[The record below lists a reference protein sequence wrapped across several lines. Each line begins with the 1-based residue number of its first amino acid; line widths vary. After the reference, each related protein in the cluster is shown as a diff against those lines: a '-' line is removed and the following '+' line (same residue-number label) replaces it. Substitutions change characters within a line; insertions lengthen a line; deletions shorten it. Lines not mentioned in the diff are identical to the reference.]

1 METAGLV
8 IGVAGLAGLFT
19 SCVEALD
26 KIQSY
31 RTFGTDSHVLNTRF
45 KAARARF
52 ERWGPGVGIEQGRLK
67 YAHHPAL
74 DDKAVSDAVAE
85 LLHIIVEAI
94 CDAGNVPPRR
104 ARGTGFDNKD
114 SVERGRPTARNTMH
128 ESKTKKMSWA
138 LWGKGKRAEQVE
150 IFEKLVQQLH
160 NLVPPRTENNPW
172 SAGNPNAGRTDT
184 LTQGADPGHG
194 WYDEIRRVL
203 ERIKEDIR
211 AEARRQVLAWLSS
224 CPPDERYHDSLQ
236 KKLPGT
242 CDWILDCT
250 EFSRWLAGGS
260 TNRKLLWVNGHAGF
274 GKTILSAHLVD
285 HLSSTLN
292 APVAHFFF
300 SSDHASREDPFLAL
314 RSWISQIVSQND
326 DAFEHARQSWI
337 SDVDLLATRVTIIT
351 LFKQLLRDIP
361 GCILIA
367 DGLDECTSIA
377 KFLRD
382 VVDSVAGTETRVLLV
397 SRDELA
403 IRDALTDGTR
413 ETFDEYRITLE
424 DVRPDINAY
433 SHAIVSRKLYN
444 KSDDVRSTLSEAMSD
459 RCQGQFLW
467 LKMQEECLRGGMNK
481 KQLQRAIENTP
492 TGLDRLYDHNW
503 SKITKLGEEER
514 DRAFALLRWAAFALR
529 PLTVCEITEAA
540 LILTSGELSRDDF
553 PDAVDD
559 EYIKSEVIGLCG
571 PLLEVRKGS
580 PGSSPG
586 RRTVHLPHFSV
597 RQYLLCNLP
606 TPGWIYNEKMLQTS
620 QEKMQNTLLARACLQ
635 YICLPQIWQ
644 NMPDDSL
651 SLGVSLREYAATTF
665 HQHANSG
672 LNDNEDLSKLLV
684 QFFSRGNPVW
694 NAWRALIENKTGP
707 DAEAETIP
715 PSPLYYAVR
724 MNLMGVAINL
734 INEQS
739 VNEASSLGRTPLN
752 IACADG
758 SNDFVALLLSKGA
771 DFTTTDDDGWTP
783 LNLASSK
790 GHVEV
795 VEILLEKG
803 ADFTTANNYGW
814 TPLNSASS
822 KGHVEVVE
830 ILLEKGADFAMA
842 NNYGWTPLNSASNS
856 GHAEVVKILLERGAD
871 FTTANNYG
879 WTPLH
884 SASDSGYA
892 EVVKMLLEK
901 GADFATA
908 DDDGWTPLNSASDSG
923 HAEVVKIL
931 LERGADFTTANNNGW
946 TPLQSASSKGHVEVV
961 EILLEKG
968 ADFTTASK
976 NGWTP
981 LNSASDSGHAE
992 VVKILLEKGADFT
1005 TANNDGW
1012 TPLNSASSKGHV
1024 EVVEILLEKGAD
1036 FAMANNYGW
1045 TPLNSA
1051 SSKGHAGVV
1060 KMLLEKGADITTMDN
1075 DGWTPLNS
1083 ASDSG
1088 HAEIVKMLLEK
1099 GADFTTASKNGW
1111 TPLNSASDSG
1121 HAEVVKI
1128 LLEKGANVMT
1138 ANDDG
1143 WTPLNSASSKG
1154 HAGVVKILLEEGA
1167 DFTTASKNGW
1177 TPLNSAS
1184 NGGHAEV
1191 VKVLLE
1197 KGADFTTANDYGVT
1211 PLSAASNGGHAEVVK
1226 VLLEKGA
1233 DITTTDNDGW
1243 TPLLSASAEG
1253 HVDVVKFLLE
1263 SSPLYTTETNSLGC
1277 TALFLASRNGR
1288 LPVVQYL
1295 LSTGRFDPNIKNYY
1309 GSTSLSAAVA
1319 NGHYEVVELLISTG
1333 VSTLEQVHVGRSL
1346 QWWASHAGKPE
1357 IIKLLSCHVESR
1369 ESVPQNEPT
1378 LAFDAT
1384 SDWCDAC
1391 TRSISS
1397 TSLHYFCQQCSNLAL
1412 CGDCYERGFRCRD
1425 QAHAL
1430 TADLGG

>member
-19 SCVEALD
+19 SCIEALD

-67 YAHHPAL
+67 HAHHPAL

-104 ARGTGFDNKD
+104 ARGSGIDNKD
-114 SVERGRPTARNTMH
+114 SVERGRPTPRNTMH

-138 LWGKGKRAEQVE
+138 LWGKGKRTEQVE

-160 NLVPPRTENNPW
+160 NLVPPSMGNNPW
-172 SAGNPNAGRTDT
+172 PARNPDAGHTDT
-184 LTQGADPGHG
+184 LTRGADLGHG

-203 ERIKEDIR
+203 ERIKEEVR
-211 AEARRQVLAWLSS
+211 AEARRQVRAWLSS

-242 CDWILDCT
+242 CDWILDRT
-250 EFSRWLAGGS
+250 VFSRWFAGGS

-274 GKTILSAHLVD
+274 GKTILSAHLVN
-285 HLSSTLN
+285 HLSSTLS

-397 SRDELA
+397 SRDEPA

-503 SKITKLGEEER
+503 TKITKLGEEER

-606 TPGWIYNEKMLQTS
+606 TPGWICHENMLQTS
-620 QEKMQNTLLARACLQ
+620 QEKLQNTVLARACLQ
-635 YICLPQIWQ
+635 YIFLPQIWQ
-644 NMPDDSL
+644 NIPDDSL

-665 HQHANSG
+665 HQHTNSG
-672 LNDNEDLSKLLV
+672 LDDNEELTKLLV
-684 QFFSRGNPVW
+684 QFFSRDNPIW
-694 NAWRALIENKTGP
+694 NAWRALIETKTRP

-724 MNLMGVAINL
+724 LKLMGVAINL
-734 INEQS
+734 INGQS
-739 VNEASSLGRTPLN
+739 VNEASSLGRIPLN

-771 DFTTTDDDGWTP
+771 DFAMTSND
-783 LNLASSK
+783 
-790 GHVEV
+790 
-795 VEILLEKG
+795 
-803 ADFTTANNYGW
+803 GW
-814 TPLNSASS
+814 TPLNSASDN
-822 KGHVEVVE
+822 GH
-830 ILLEKGADFAMA
+830 
-842 NNYGWTPLNSASNS
+842 
-856 GHAEVVKILLERGAD
+856 
-871 FTTANNYG
+871 
-879 WTPLH
+879 
-884 SASDSGYA
+884 A

-901 GADFATA
+901 GADF
-908 DDDGWTPLNSASDSG
+908 
-923 HAEVVKIL
+923 
-931 LERGADFTTANNNGW
+931 
-946 TPLQSASSKGHVEVV
+946 
-961 EILLEKG
+961 
-968 ADFTTASK
+968 TTAS
-976 NGWTP
+976 
-981 LNSASDSGHAE
+981 
-992 VVKILLEKGADFT
+992 
-1005 TANNDGW
+1005 
-1012 TPLNSASSKGHV
+1012 
-1024 EVVEILLEKGAD
+1024 
-1036 FAMANNYGW
+1036 
-1045 TPLNSA
+1045 
-1051 SSKGHAGVV
+1051 
-1060 KMLLEKGADITTMDN
+1060 N

-1088 HAEIVKMLLEK
+1088 HAEIVKILLEKGADITTANKNGWTPLNTASSNGHAEVVKMLLEK
-1099 GADFTTASKNGW
+1099 GADFTTASN
-1111 TPLNSASDSG
+1111 
-1121 HAEVVKI
+1121 
-1128 LLEKGANVMT
+1128 
-1138 ANDDG
+1138 DG
-1143 WTPLNSASSKG
+1143 WTPLNA
-1154 HAGVVKILLEEGA
+1154 
-1167 DFTTASKNGW
+1167 
-1177 TPLNSAS
+1177 AS

-1191 VKVLLE
+1191 VKMLLE

-1211 PLSAASNGGHAEVVK
+1211 PLNAA
-1226 VLLEKGA
+1226 
-1233 DITTTDNDGW
+1233 
-1243 TPLLSASAEG
+1243 
-1253 HVDVVKFLLE
+1253 
-1263 SSPLYTTETNSLGC
+1263 
-1277 TALFLASRNGR
+1277 
-1288 LPVVQYL
+1288 
-1295 LSTGRFDPNIKNYY
+1295 
-1309 GSTSLSAAVA
+1309 
-1319 NGHYEVVELLISTG
+1319 
-1333 VSTLEQVHVGRSL
+1333 
-1346 QWWASHAGKPE
+1346 
-1357 IIKLLSCHVESR
+1357 
-1369 ESVPQNEPT
+1369 
-1378 LAFDAT
+1378 
-1384 SDWCDAC
+1384 
-1391 TRSISS
+1391 
-1397 TSLHYFCQQCSNLAL
+1397 
-1412 CGDCYERGFRCRD
+1412 
-1425 QAHAL
+1425 
-1430 TADLGG
+1430 

>member
-19 SCVEALD
+19 SCIEALD

-67 YAHHPAL
+67 HAHHPAL

-104 ARGTGFDNKD
+104 ARGSGIDNKD
-114 SVERGRPTARNTMH
+114 SVERGRPTPRNTMH

-138 LWGKGKRAEQVE
+138 LWGKGKRTEQVE

-160 NLVPPRTENNPW
+160 NLVPPSMGNNPW
-172 SAGNPNAGRTDT
+172 PARNPDAGHTDT
-184 LTQGADPGHG
+184 LT
-194 WYDEIRRVL
+194 
-203 ERIKEDIR
+203 R
-211 AEARRQVLAWLSS
+211 AEARRQVRAWLSS

-242 CDWILDCT
+242 CDWILDRT
-250 EFSRWLAGGS
+250 VFSRWFAGGS

-274 GKTILSAHLVD
+274 GKTILSAHLVN
-285 HLSSTLN
+285 HLSSTLS

-326 DAFEHARQSWI
+326 DAFEHARQNWI

-397 SRDELA
+397 SRDEPA

-424 DVRPDINAY
+424 DVRLDIDTY
-433 SHAIVSRKLYN
+433 SHAIVNRKLYN
-444 KSDDVRSTLSEAMSD
+444 KSDDVRSTISEAMSD

-503 SKITKLGEEER
+503 TKITKLGEEER

-606 TPGWIYNEKMLQTS
+606 TPGWIYNENMLQTS
-620 QEKMQNTLLARACLQ
+620 QEKIQNTLLARACLQ

-644 NMPDDSL
+644 NMPDDSP
-651 SLGVSLREYAATTF
+651 SLGISLREYAATTF
-665 HQHANSG
+665 HQHTNSG
-672 LNDNEDLSKLLV
+672 LDDNEELTMLLV
-684 QFFSRGNPVW
+684 QFFSRDNPVW
-694 NAWRALIENKTGP
+694 NAWRALTETKTRP

-715 PSPLYYAVR
+715 PSPLYYAVK
-724 MNLMGVAINL
+724 MKLMGVATNL

-739 VNEASSLGRTPLN
+739 VNETSSLGRRPIG

-758 SNDFVALLLSKGA
+758 
-771 DFTTTDDDGWTP
+771 
-783 LNLASSK
+783 
-790 GHVEV
+790 
-795 VEILLEKG
+795 
-803 ADFTTANNYGW
+803 
-814 TPLNSASS
+814 
-822 KGHVEVVE
+822 
-830 ILLEKGADFAMA
+830 
-842 NNYGWTPLNSASNS
+842 
-856 GHAEVVKILLERGAD
+856 
-871 FTTANNYG
+871 
-879 WTPLH
+879 
-884 SASDSGYA
+884 
-892 EVVKMLLEK
+892 
-901 GADFATA
+901 
-908 DDDGWTPLNSASDSG
+908 
-923 HAEVVKIL
+923 
-931 LERGADFTTANNNGW
+931 
-946 TPLQSASSKGHVEVV
+946 
-961 EILLEKG
+961 
-968 ADFTTASK
+968 
-976 NGWTP
+976 
-981 LNSASDSGHAE
+981 
-992 VVKILLEKGADFT
+992 
-1005 TANNDGW
+1005 
-1012 TPLNSASSKGHV
+1012 
-1024 EVVEILLEKGAD
+1024 
-1036 FAMANNYGW
+1036 
-1045 TPLNSA
+1045 
-1051 SSKGHAGVV
+1051 
-1060 KMLLEKGADITTMDN
+1060 
-1075 DGWTPLNS
+1075 
-1083 ASDSG
+1083 
-1088 HAEIVKMLLEK
+1088 
-1099 GADFTTASKNGW
+1099 
-1111 TPLNSASDSG
+1111 
-1121 HAEVVKI
+1121 
-1128 LLEKGANVMT
+1128 
-1138 ANDDG
+1138 
-1143 WTPLNSASSKG
+1143 
-1154 HAGVVKILLEEGA
+1154 
-1167 DFTTASKNGW
+1167 
-1177 TPLNSAS
+1177 
-1184 NGGHAEV
+1184 
-1191 VKVLLE
+1191 
-1197 KGADFTTANDYGVT
+1197 
-1211 PLSAASNGGHAEVVK
+1211 
-1226 VLLEKGA
+1226 
-1233 DITTTDNDGW
+1233 
-1243 TPLLSASAEG
+1243 
-1253 HVDVVKFLLE
+1253 
-1263 SSPLYTTETNSLGC
+1263 LGC

-1295 LSTGRFDPNIKNYY
+1295 LSTGRFDPDIKNYY
-1309 GSTSLSAAVA
+1309 GSTALSAAVA

-1333 VSTLEQVHVGRSL
+1333 VSTQAQFHVGRSL
-1346 QWWASHAGKPE
+1346 VWWASHAGKSE
-1357 IIKLLSCHVESR
+1357 IIKLLSCHVESS
-1369 ESVPQNEPT
+1369 ESVPQNEPI
-1378 LAFDAT
+1378 LADVAFDST
-1384 SDWCDAC
+1384 SGWCDAC

-1397 TSLHYFCQQCSNLAL
+1397 KSLYYSCQKCVNLDL

-1430 TADLGG
+1430 TADLGGES

>member
-31 RTFGTDSHVLNTRF
+31 RTFGTDSHVLNTQF

-67 YAHHPAL
+67 HAHHPAL
-74 DDKAVSDAVAE
+74 DDKAVSDVVAE

-172 SAGNPNAGRTDT
+172 SAGNPDAGRTDT

-203 ERIKEDIR
+203 ERIKEDIG

-242 CDWILDCT
+242 CDWILDRT
-250 EFSRWLAGGS
+250 AFSRWLAGGS

-285 HLSSTLN
+285 HLSSTLS

-337 SDVDLLATRVTIIT
+337 SDVDLVATRVTIIT

-433 SHAIVSRKLYN
+433 SHAIVSRKLCN

-492 TGLDRLYDHNW
+492 TGLDRLYDHSW
-503 SKITKLGEEER
+503 TKITKLEEEGR

-559 EYIKSEVIGLCG
+559 EYIKSEIIGLCG

-580 PGSSPG
+580 TGSSPG
-586 RRTVHLPHFSV
+586 QRTVHLPHFSV

-606 TPGWIYNEKMLQTS
+606 TPGWIYHENILQTS

-635 YICLPQIWQ
+635 YIFLPQIWQ
-644 NMPDDSL
+644 NIPDDSL
-651 SLGVSLREYAATTF
+651 SLGVSLREYAAATF
-665 HQHANSG
+665 HQHTNSG
-672 LNDNEDLSKLLV
+672 LNDNEELTKLLV
-684 QFFSRGNPVW
+684 QFFSRDNPVW
-694 NAWRALIENKTGP
+694 NAWRAFIETKTRP
-707 DAEAETIP
+707 DAAAETIP

-724 MNLMGVAINL
+724 MKLMAVAINL

-739 VNEASSLGRTPLN
+739 VNEASSLGRTPLD

-771 DFTTTDDDGWTP
+771 DFTTTDNDGCTP
-783 LNLASSK
+783 LNLAS
-790 GHVEV
+790 
-795 VEILLEKG
+795 
-803 ADFTTANNYGW
+803 
-814 TPLNSASS
+814 
-822 KGHVEVVE
+822 
-830 ILLEKGADFAMA
+830 
-842 NNYGWTPLNSASNS
+842 
-856 GHAEVVKILLERGAD
+856 
-871 FTTANNYG
+871 
-879 WTPLH
+879 
-884 SASDSGYA
+884 
-892 EVVKMLLEK
+892 
-901 GADFATA
+901 
-908 DDDGWTPLNSASDSG
+908 
-923 HAEVVKIL
+923 
-931 LERGADFTTANNNGW
+931 NG
-946 TPLQSASSKGHVEVV
+946 
-961 EILLEKG
+961 
-968 ADFTTASK
+968 
-976 NGWTP
+976 
-981 LNSASDSGHAE
+981 
-992 VVKILLEKGADFT
+992 
-1005 TANNDGW
+1005 
-1012 TPLNSASSKGHV
+1012 
-1024 EVVEILLEKGAD
+1024 
-1036 FAMANNYGW
+1036 
-1045 TPLNSA
+1045 
-1051 SSKGHAGVV
+1051 
-1060 KMLLEKGADITTMDN
+1060 
-1075 DGWTPLNS
+1075 
-1083 ASDSG
+1083 G

-1099 GADFTTASKNGW
+1099 GADFITVDDYGV
-1111 TPLNSASDSG
+1111 TPLLLASFEG
-1121 HAEVVKI
+1121 HVDVVKI
-1128 LLEKGANVMT
+1128 LLEKGADLTV
-1138 ANDDG
+1138 AN
-1143 WTPLNSASSKG
+1143 
-1154 HAGVVKILLEEGA
+1154 
-1167 DFTTASKNGW
+1167 
-1177 TPLNSAS
+1177 
-1184 NGGHAEV
+1184 
-1191 VKVLLE
+1191 
-1197 KGADFTTANDYGVT
+1197 
-1211 PLSAASNGGHAEVVK
+1211 
-1226 VLLEKGA
+1226 
-1233 DITTTDNDGW
+1233 NDG
-1243 TPLLSASAEG
+1243 
-1253 HVDVVKFLLE
+1253 
-1263 SSPLYTTETNSLGC
+1263 
-1277 TALFLASRNGR
+1277 
-1288 LPVVQYL
+1288 
-1295 LSTGRFDPNIKNYY
+1295 
-1309 GSTSLSAAVA
+1309 
-1319 NGHYEVVELLISTG
+1319 
-1333 VSTLEQVHVGRSL
+1333 
-1346 QWWASHAGKPE
+1346 
-1357 IIKLLSCHVESR
+1357 
-1369 ESVPQNEPT
+1369 
-1378 LAFDAT
+1378 
-1384 SDWCDAC
+1384 
-1391 TRSISS
+1391 
-1397 TSLHYFCQQCSNLAL
+1397 
-1412 CGDCYERGFRCRD
+1412 
-1425 QAHAL
+1425 
-1430 TADLGG
+1430 

>member
-1 METAGLV
+1 METVGLV

-67 YAHHPAL
+67 HAHHPAL

-172 SAGNPNAGRTDT
+172 SAGNPDAGRTDT

-242 CDWILDCT
+242 CDWILDRT
-250 EFSRWLAGGS
+250 AFSRWLAGGS

-274 GKTILSAHLVD
+274 GKTILSAYLVD
-285 HLSSTLN
+285 HLSSTLS

-300 SSDHASREDPFLAL
+300 SSDHGSRENPFLAL

-351 LFKQLLRDIP
+351 LFKQLLRGIP

-444 KSDDVRSTLSEAMSD
+444 KSDDT
-459 RCQGQFLW
+459 
-467 LKMQEECLRGGMNK
+467 
-481 KQLQRAIENTP
+481 
-492 TGLDRLYDHNW
+492 
-503 SKITKLGEEER
+503 KITKLGEEER
-514 DRAFALLRWAAFALR
+514 DRAFALLRWVAFALR

-665 HQHANSG
+665 HQHTNSE
-672 LNDNEDLSKLLV
+672 LNDNEELTKLLV
-684 QFFSRGNPVW
+684 QFFSRDNPVW
-694 NAWRALIENKTGP
+694 NAWRAFIETKTRP
-707 DAEAETIP
+707 DAAAETIP
-715 PSPLYYAVR
+715 PSPLYYA
-724 MNLMGVAINL
+724 
-734 INEQS
+734 S
-739 VNEASSLGRTPLN
+739 VNEASSLGRTPLD

-771 DFTTTDDDGWTP
+771 DFTTTDNDGCTP
-783 LNLASSK
+783 LNLASN
-790 GHVEV
+790 G
-795 VEILLEKG
+795 
-803 ADFTTANNYGW
+803 
-814 TPLNSASS
+814 
-822 KGHVEVVE
+822 
-830 ILLEKGADFAMA
+830 
-842 NNYGWTPLNSASNS
+842 
-856 GHAEVVKILLERGAD
+856 GHAEII
-871 FTTANNYG
+871 
-879 WTPLH
+879 
-884 SASDSGYA
+884 
-892 EVVKMLLEK
+892 KMLLEK
-901 GADFATA
+901 GADFITV
-908 DDDGWTPLNSASDSG
+908 DDYGVTPLLLASF
-923 HAEVVKIL
+923 E
-931 LERGADFTTANNNGW
+931 
-946 TPLQSASSKGHVEVV
+946 GHV
-961 EILLEKG
+961 
-968 ADFTTASK
+968 D
-976 NGWTP
+976 
-981 LNSASDSGHAE
+981 
-992 VVKILLEKGADFT
+992 VVKILLEKGADLT
-1005 TANNDGW
+1005 VAN
-1012 TPLNSASSKGHV
+1012 
-1024 EVVEILLEKGAD
+1024 
-1036 FAMANNYGW
+1036 
-1045 TPLNSA
+1045 
-1051 SSKGHAGVV
+1051 
-1060 KMLLEKGADITTMDN
+1060 N

-1099 GADFTTASKNGW
+1099 GANIMA
-1111 TPLNSASDSG
+1111 
-1121 HAEVVKI
+1121 
-1128 LLEKGANVMT
+1128 AN
-1138 ANDDG
+1138 NDG
-1143 WTPLNSASSKG
+1143 WTPL
-1154 HAGVVKILLEEGA
+1154 HV
-1167 DFTTASKNGW
+1167 
-1177 TPLNSAS
+1177 AS
-1184 NGGHAEV
+1184 N
-1191 VKVLLE
+1191 
-1197 KGADFTTANDYGVT
+1197 
-1211 PLSAASNGGHAEVVK
+1211 NGYAEVVK

-1233 DITTTDNDGW
+1233 DIATTDNDGW

-1309 GSTSLSAAVA
+1309 GSTALSAAVA

-1333 VSTLEQVHVGRSL
+1333 VSSLEQVHVGRSL
-1346 QWWASHAGKPE
+1346 QWCASHAGKPE

-1378 LAFDAT
+1378 LADVGFDAT

-1397 TSLHYFCQQCSNLAL
+1397 TSLHYFCQQCPNLAL

-1430 TADLGG
+1430 TADLGGES

>member
-1 METAGLV
+1 METVGLV

-52 ERWGPGVGIEQGRLK
+52 ERWGPGVGIEQGRLNH
-67 YAHHPAL
+67 AHHPAL

-128 ESKTKKMSWA
+128 ESKTKVSWA
-138 LWGKGKRAEQVE
+138 LWGKGKRTEQVE

-160 NLVPPRTENNPW
+160 NLVPPSMGNNPW
-172 SAGNPNAGRTDT
+172 PAQNPDAGHTDT
-184 LTQGADPGHG
+184 LTRGADSGHG

-203 ERIKEDIR
+203 ERIKEEVR
-211 AEARRQVLAWLSS
+211 AEARRQVRAWLSS

-242 CDWILDCT
+242 CNWILDRT
-250 EFSRWLAGGS
+250 MFSRWLAGGS

-285 HLSSTLN
+285 HLSSTLS

-314 RSWISQIVSQND
+314 RSWIFQIVSQND
-326 DAFEHARQSWI
+326 DAFEYARQSWI

-382 VVDSVAGTETRVLLV
+382 VVESVAGTETRVLLV
-397 SRDELA
+397 SRDEPV

-433 SHAIVSRKLYN
+433 SDDIVNRKLYN

-467 LKMQEECLRGGMNK
+467 LKMQEECLDGWMNG
-481 KQLQRAIENTP
+481 KQLQRAIENIP
-492 TGLDRLYDHNW
+492 TGLDRLYDRNW
-503 SKITKLGEEER
+503 TKIIKLEQGKR

-540 LILTSGELSRDDF
+540 IVLMSGELSLDDF
-553 PDAVDD
+553 PDAIND
-559 EYIKSEVIGLCG
+559 EYINGGIIGLCG

-580 PGSSPG
+580 TESSPG

-606 TPGWIYNEKMLQTS
+606 TPGWIHHENMLQTS

-635 YICLPQIWQ
+635 YIFLPQIWQ
-644 NMPDDSL
+644 NVPDDSL
-651 SLGVSLREYAATTF
+651 SLGFSLREYAATTF
-665 HQHANSG
+665 HQHTNSG
-672 LNDNEDLSKLLV
+672 LDDNEELTKLLV
-684 QFFSRGNPVW
+684 QFFSRDNPVW
-694 NAWRALIENKTGP
+694 NAWRALIETKTRP
-707 DAEAETIP
+707 DAGAETIP
-715 PSPLYYAVR
+715 PSPLYYAVKMKLR
-724 MNLMGVAINL
+724 GVAINL

-739 VNEASSLGRTPLN
+739 VNEASSLGRIPLN

-758 SNDFVALLLSKGA
+758 SNDFVALLLSKEA
-771 DFTTTDDDGWTP
+771 DFAMADNDGWTP
-783 LNLASSK
+783 LNA
-790 GHVEV
+790 
-795 VEILLEKG
+795 
-803 ADFTTANNYGW
+803 
-814 TPLNSASS
+814 
-822 KGHVEVVE
+822 
-830 ILLEKGADFAMA
+830 
-842 NNYGWTPLNSASNS
+842 ASNG
-856 GHAEVVKILLERGAD
+856 GH
-871 FTTANNYG
+871 
-879 WTPLH
+879 
-884 SASDSGYA
+884 A

-901 GADFATA
+901 GADFTTA
-908 DDDGWTPLNSASDSG
+908 DNDGWTPLNSASDSG
-923 HAEVVKIL
+923 HAEVVKM
-931 LERGADFTTANNNGW
+931 
-946 TPLQSASSKGHVEVV
+946 
-961 EILLEKG
+961 LLEKG
-968 ADFTTASK
+968 ADFTTAS
-976 NGWTP
+976 NDGWTP

-992 VVKILLEKGADFT
+992 VVK
-1005 TANNDGW
+1005 
-1012 TPLNSASSKGHV
+1012 
-1024 EVVEILLEKGAD
+1024 
-1036 FAMANNYGW
+1036 
-1045 TPLNSA
+1045 
-1051 SSKGHAGVV
+1051 
-1060 KMLLEKGADITTMDN
+1060 
-1075 DGWTPLNS
+1075 
-1083 ASDSG
+1083 
-1088 HAEIVKMLLEK
+1088 MLLEK
-1099 GADFTTASKNGW
+1099 GADFTTAS
-1111 TPLNSASDSG
+1111 
-1121 HAEVVKI
+1121 
-1128 LLEKGANVMT
+1128 
-1138 ANDDG
+1138 
-1143 WTPLNSASSKG
+1143 
-1154 HAGVVKILLEEGA
+1154 
-1167 DFTTASKNGW
+1167 
-1177 TPLNSAS
+1177 
-1184 NGGHAEV
+1184 
-1191 VKVLLE
+1191 
-1197 KGADFTTANDYGVT
+1197 
-1211 PLSAASNGGHAEVVK
+1211 
-1226 VLLEKGA
+1226 
-1233 DITTTDNDGW
+1233 NDGW

-1253 HVDVVKFLLE
+1253 HVDVVKFLFE
-1263 SSPLYTTETNSLGC
+1263 SSPLHTTETNSLGC

-1295 LSTGRFDPNIKNYY
+1295 LSTGRFDPDIKNYY
-1309 GSTSLSAAVA
+1309 GSTALSAAVA

-1333 VSTLEQVHVGRSL
+1333 ASTQEQFHVGRSL
-1346 QWWASHAGKPE
+1346 VWWATYAGVPE
-1357 IIKLLSCHVESR
+1357 IIKLLSYNMESS
-1369 ESVPQNEPT
+1369 EIVPQNEPI
-1378 LAFDAT
+1378 LADVAVDAT
-1384 SDWCDAC
+1384 SRWCDAC
-1391 TRSISS
+1391 TRSISCK
-1397 TSLHYFCQQCSNLAL
+1397 SLYYSCQKCVDLDL

-1425 QAHAL
+1425 EAHTL
-1430 TADLGG
+1430 TAELGGKL

>member
-19 SCVEALD
+19 SCIEALD

-67 YAHHPAL
+67 HAHHPAL

-128 ESKTKKMSWA
+128 ESKTNKMSWA
-138 LWGKGKRAEQVE
+138 LWGKGKRTEQVE

-160 NLVPPRTENNPW
+160 NLVPPSMGNNPW
-172 SAGNPNAGRTDT
+172 PAQNPDAGHTDT
-184 LTQGADPGHG
+184 LTRGADPGQG

-203 ERIKEDIR
+203 ERIKEEVR
-211 AEARRQVLAWLSS
+211 AEARRQVLAWLSN

-242 CDWILDCT
+242 CNWILNCT
-250 EFSRWLAGGS
+250 VFSRWLAGGS

-326 DAFEHARQSWI
+326 DAFEYARQSWI
-337 SDVDLLATRVTIIT
+337 SDVDLSATRVTIIT

-382 VVDSVAGTETRVLLV
+382 VVESVAGTETRVLLV
-397 SRDELA
+397 SRDEPA
-403 IRDALTDGTR
+403 IRDVLTDGTR

-433 SHAIVSRKLYN
+433 SHAIVNRKLYN

-503 SKITKLGEEER
+503 TKITKLGEEER

-606 TPGWIYNEKMLQTS
+606 TPGWIYHENMLQTS

-635 YICLPQIWQ
+635 YIFLPQIWQ
-644 NMPDDSL
+644 NIPDDSL

-665 HQHANSG
+665 HQHTNSG
-672 LNDNEDLSKLLV
+672 LNDNEELTKLLV
-684 QFFSRGNPVW
+684 QFFSRDNPVW
-694 NAWRALIENKTGP
+694 NAWRALIETKTRP
-707 DAEAETIP
+707 DAAAEMIP

-724 MNLMGVAINL
+724 MKLMGVAINL

-739 VNEASSLGRTPLN
+739 VNEASSLGRIPLD

-771 DFTTTDDDGWTP
+771 DFAMT
-783 LNLASSK
+783 NK
-790 GHVEV
+790 
-795 VEILLEKG
+795 
-803 ADFTTANNYGW
+803 NGW
-814 TPLNSASS
+814 TPLNSASIN
-822 KGHVEVVE
+822 GH
-830 ILLEKGADFAMA
+830 
-842 NNYGWTPLNSASNS
+842 
-856 GHAEVVKILLERGAD
+856 
-871 FTTANNYG
+871 
-879 WTPLH
+879 
-884 SASDSGYA
+884 A

-901 GADFATA
+901 GADFTTA
-908 DDDGWTPLNSASDSG
+908 DDNGWAPLNAASSGGHAEVVKMLLEKGADITAASKNGWTPLNSASDSGHAEVVKILLEKGADLTTADDDGWTPLNSASDNGHAEVVKMLLEKGADFTTPNIDGWTPLNSASDSG

-931 LERGADFTTANNNGW
+931 LEKGADFTTENNDGW
-946 TPLQSASSKGHVEVV
+946 TPLNSASTNGHAEVV
-961 EILLEKG
+961 KILLEKG
-968 ADFTTASK
+968 ADFTTADE
-976 NGWTP
+976 NGWTPLNLASRNGHAEVVKMLLEKGADFTTANENGWTPLNLASRNGHAEVVKMLLEKGADFTTKNENGYTPLNSASDSGHADVVKILLEKGADFTTKDENGYTP

-1012 TPLNSASSKGHV
+1012 TPLNTAS
-1024 EVVEILLEKGAD
+1024 D
-1036 FAMANNYGW
+1036 N
-1045 TPLNSA
+1045 
-1051 SSKGHAGVV
+1051 GHADV
-1060 KMLLEKGADITTMDN
+1060 
-1075 DGWTPLNS
+1075 
-1083 ASDSG
+1083 
-1088 HAEIVKMLLEK
+1088 VKMLLEK
-1099 GADFTTASKNGW
+1099 GADFTAASKNGW

-1128 LLEKGANVMT
+1128 LLEKGA
-1138 ANDDG
+1138 
-1143 WTPLNSASSKG
+1143 
-1154 HAGVVKILLEEGA
+1154 
-1167 DFTTASKNGW
+1167 
-1177 TPLNSAS
+1177 
-1184 NGGHAEV
+1184 
-1191 VKVLLE
+1191 
-1197 KGADFTTANDYGVT
+1197 DFTTANNYG
-1211 PLSAASNGGHAEVVK
+1211 L
-1226 VLLEKGA
+1226 
-1233 DITTTDNDGW
+1233 

-1253 HVDVVKFLLE
+1253 HVDVVNFLFE
-1263 SSPLYTTETNSLGC
+1263 SSPLLSTETDSLGC

-1295 LSTGRFDPNIKNYY
+1295 LSTGRFDLDIKNYY
-1309 GSTSLSAAVA
+1309 GSTALSAAVA

-1333 VSTLEQVHVGRSL
+1333 VSTPEQFHVGRSL

-1357 IIKLLSCHVESR
+1357 IIKLLSCHVESS

-1378 LAFDAT
+1378 LADVAFDAT

-1397 TSLHYFCQQCSNLAL
+1397 TSLHYFCQQCVNLAL

-1430 TADLGG
+1430 TADLGGES

>member
-19 SCVEALD
+19 SCIEALD

-67 YAHHPAL
+67 HAHHPAL

-104 ARGTGFDNKD
+104 ARGSGIDNKD
-114 SVERGRPTARNTMH
+114 SVERGRPTPRNTMH

-138 LWGKGKRAEQVE
+138 LWGKGKRTEQVE

-160 NLVPPRTENNPW
+160 NLVPPSMGNNPW
-172 SAGNPNAGRTDT
+172 PARNPDAGHTDT
-184 LTQGADPGHG
+184 LTRGADLGHG

-203 ERIKEDIR
+203 ERIKEEVR
-211 AEARRQVLAWLSS
+211 AEARRQVRAWLSS

-242 CDWILDCT
+242 CDWILDRT
-250 EFSRWLAGGS
+250 VFSRWFAGGS

-274 GKTILSAHLVD
+274 GKTILSAHLVN
-285 HLSSTLN
+285 HLSSTLS

-397 SRDELA
+397 SRDEPA

-503 SKITKLGEEER
+503 TKITKLGEEER

-606 TPGWIYNEKMLQTS
+606 TPGWICHENMLQTS
-620 QEKMQNTLLARACLQ
+620 QEKLQNTVLARACLQ
-635 YICLPQIWQ
+635 YIFLPQIWQ
-644 NMPDDSL
+644 NIPDDSL

-665 HQHANSG
+665 HQHTNSG
-672 LNDNEDLSKLLV
+672 LDDNEELTKLLV
-684 QFFSRGNPVW
+684 QFFSRDNPIW
-694 NAWRALIENKTGP
+694 NAWRALIETKTRP

-724 MNLMGVAINL
+724 LKLMGVAINL
-734 INEQS
+734 INGQS
-739 VNEASSLGRTPLN
+739 VNEASSLGRIPLN

-771 DFTTTDDDGWTP
+771 DFAMTSND
-783 LNLASSK
+783 
-790 GHVEV
+790 
-795 VEILLEKG
+795 
-803 ADFTTANNYGW
+803 GW
-814 TPLNSASS
+814 TPLNSASDN
-822 KGHVEVVE
+822 GH
-830 ILLEKGADFAMA
+830 
-842 NNYGWTPLNSASNS
+842 
-856 GHAEVVKILLERGAD
+856 
-871 FTTANNYG
+871 
-879 WTPLH
+879 
-884 SASDSGYA
+884 A

-901 GADFATA
+901 GADFTTA
-908 DDDGWTPLNSASDSG
+908 SNDGWTPLNSASDSG
-923 HAEVVKIL
+923 HAEVVKM
-931 LERGADFTTANNNGW
+931 
-946 TPLQSASSKGHVEVV
+946 
-961 EILLEKG
+961 LLEKG
-968 ADFTTASK
+968 ADITTANK

-981 LNSASDSGHAE
+981 LNTASSNGHAE
-992 VVKILLEKGADFT
+992 VVKMLLEKGADFT

-1012 TPLNSASSKGHV
+1012 TPLN
-1024 EVVEILLEKGAD
+1024 
-1036 FAMANNYGW
+1036 
-1045 TPLNSA
+1045 T
-1051 SSKGHAGVV
+1051 
-1060 KMLLEKGADITTMDN
+1060 
-1075 DGWTPLNS
+1075 
-1083 ASDSG
+1083 
-1088 HAEIVKMLLEK
+1088 
-1099 GADFTTASKNGW
+1099 
-1111 TPLNSASDSG
+1111 
-1121 HAEVVKI
+1121 
-1128 LLEKGANVMT
+1128 
-1138 ANDDG
+1138 
-1143 WTPLNSASSKG
+1143 
-1154 HAGVVKILLEEGA
+1154 
-1167 DFTTASKNGW
+1167 
-1177 TPLNSAS
+1177 AS

-1191 VKVLLE
+1191 VKMLLE

-1211 PLSAASNGGHAEVVK
+1211 PLNAASNGGHAEVVK
-1226 VLLEKGA
+1226 MLLEKGA
-1233 DITTTDNDGW
+1233 DITTANKNGSTPLNTASSNGHAEVVKMLLEKGADTTTADDDGW
-1243 TPLLSASAEG
+1243 TPLNLASSGGHAEVVKMLLEKGADFTTANKNGWTPLNTASSKGHAEVVKMLLEKGADITTANKNGWTPLNAASSGGHAEVVKMLLEKGADFTMANNYGWTPLFSTSKKGHAEVVKMLLEKGADITTANKNGWTPLNAASSGGHAEVVKMLLEKGADFTTADDDGWTPLNSASNSGHAE
-1253 HVDVVKFLLE
+1253 VVKMLLE
-1263 SSPLYTTETNSLGC
+1263 KGADITTANKNGWTPLNAASSG
-1277 TALFLASRNGR
+1277 
-1288 LPVVQYL
+1288 
-1295 LSTGRFDPNIKNYY
+1295 
-1309 GSTSLSAAVA
+1309 
-1319 NGHYEVVELLISTG
+1319 GHAEVVKMLLEKGADITTANDYG
-1333 VSTLEQVHVGRSL
+1333 VTPLNAASNGGHAEVVKMLLEKGADFTTANDYGVTPL
-1346 QWWASHAGKPE
+1346 NAASNGGHAEVVKM
-1357 IIKLLSCHVESR
+1357 LL
-1369 ESVPQNEPT
+1369 
-1378 LAFDAT
+1378 
-1384 SDWCDAC
+1384 
-1391 TRSISS
+1391 
-1397 TSLHYFCQQCSNLAL
+1397 
-1412 CGDCYERGFRCRD
+1412 
-1425 QAHAL
+1425 
-1430 TADLGG
+1430 